1 MLLPTP
7 VSSNTALEKSGW
19 FKRVDRTR
27 IGSPFVIAAM
37 EKALKE
43 DMDKVVGYEANGG
56 FLIAS
61 DVSHDGN
68 TLRALPTRDAVIVP
82 LAVLMLAK
90 QQGVSVSGLLAQ
102 LPQRYTSSDRL
113 KEFPTELSLARIAA
127 LNTGNFVQDKQAIE
141 QIFGQ
146 FGQVISLDD
155 TDGLRIT
162 FDTDEVVHLRPSGN
176 APELRCYNEAGSE
189 ARAHEMNVICMKNH
203 ERLA

>member
-1 MLLPTP
+1 M
-7 VSSNTALEKSGW
+7 SSNTALEKSGW

-61 DVSHDGN
+61 DVSLDGN

-113 KEFPTELSLARIAA
+113 KEFPTELSQARIAA

-146 FGQVISLDD
+146 FGLVISLDD

-176 APELRCYNEAGSE
+176 APELRCYNEAASE
-189 ARAHEMNVICMKNH
+189 ARAHEMNVICMKIMNAWR
-203 ERLA
+203 E